1 MEMKA
6 RAKNAKASDPIEDF
20 IISMG
25 KRERELVDDAIMAMN
40 ERRDLSK

>member
-20 IISMG
+20 IVSVKEG
-25 KRERELVDDAIMAMN
+25 ELVEDAIMGVN
-40 ERRDLSK
+40 EKTSV

>member
-20 IISMG
+20 IVSV
-25 KRERELVDDAIMAMN
+25 KERELVEDAIMGVN
-40 ERRDLSK
+40 EKTSV